1 MNAFKTYFMKFKIA
15 ILAMGLVSSLAIGQK
30 KAWTFEECVIHAEE
44 NNLSIAQFELDY
56 ENALIANSDA
66 LGAMLPSLN
75 TSLSASGNTGLALD
89 PTTNTLVTSTIFS
102 MSGGIS
108 SGVTLFDG
116 LRNIHRINRAK
127 LSGMASEYRLENL
140 KDDIRLAVANSY
152 LQILSGKESAKV
164 AAAQLEISNT
174 DLARTKE
181 LSTSGVVP
189 QGDVL
194 EIEATVASQE
204 QQLVAAQNNI
214 IIARI
219 ALAQLLQITD
229 YENFDIAEE
238 TFILPTNE
246 VLDNSP
252 KEIFEKALGFRNDIK
267 LSRTNVEI
275 ANKDLQISKG
285 ARYPSI
291 GAFFNYNTRYSDQ
304 NLNRLT
310 GSLIPLREQLWMND
324 GISYGAQL
332 SIPIFNGFSVKN
344 NIKRSVINLKRT
356 ELQFAQD
363 KLTLESNINQAYA
376 DVNGSL
382 KAFEAAQ
389 KTLDARSLAF
399 QYTKERFDVGLL
411 DAFNFSQA
419 QSRVDNAQA
428 NLISAKYNY
437 IFRLKVLEFYFGI
450 PLSVN

>member
-1 MNAFKTYFMKFKIA
+1 MKLKLALIA
-15 ILAMGLVSSLAIGQK
+15 LGLVSAMGTAQK
-30 KAWTFEECVIHAEE
+30 RAWTLEECVLYAEE

-56 ENALIANSDA
+56 ESALIANSDA
-66 LGAMLPSLN
+66 IGVLLPSFN
-75 TSLSASGNTGLALD
+75 TSINSSGNTGLALD

-102 MSGGIS
+102 ASGNIG

-127 LSGMASEYRLENL
+127 LSSLASEYRLENL

-152 LQILSGKESAKV
+152 LQVLSGKESTKV
-164 AAAQLEISNT
+164 AQAQLEVSMK
-174 DLARTKE
+174 DLERTKA
-181 LSTSGVVP
+181 LSASGVVP

-194 EIEATVASQE
+194 EIEATVAAQE
-204 QQLVAAQNNI
+204 QQLVIAQNNV

-229 YENFDIAEE
+229 YVNFDIAEE
-238 TFILPTNE
+238 EFLLPNSS
-246 VLDNSP
+246 VLDQTP
-252 KEIFEKALGFRNDIK
+252 KDIFEKALTFRNDIK

-285 ARYPSI
+285 ARYPTLN
-291 GAFFNYNTRYSDQ
+291 GFFNYNTRYSDQ
-304 NLNRLT
+304 NINPFT
-310 GSLIPLREQLWMND
+310 GDLVAFRDQLWIND
-324 GISYGAQL
+324 GISYGV
-332 SIPIFNGFSVKN
+332 SVNIPVFNGFSVRN
-344 NIKRSVINLKRT
+344 NIKRSKINLMKS

-376 DVNGSL
+376 DVNGTL
-382 KAFEAAQ
+382 KSFEAAQ
-389 KTLDARSLAF
+389 KTLEARKLAF

-428 NLISAKYNY
+428 SLISAKYNY

-450 PLSVN
+450 PLAIN

>member
-1 MNAFKTYFMKFKIA
+1 MKFKIA
-15 ILAMGLVSSLAIGQK
+15 IIALGFVSSVAFGQQK
-30 KAWTFEECVIHAEE
+30 NWTLEECIIHAEE

-75 TSLSASGNTGLALD
+75 SSISASGNTGLALD

-102 MSGGIS
+102 MSGGVS

-116 LRNIHRINRAK
+116 LRNIHRLNRAK
-127 LSGMASEYRLENL
+127 LTSLASEYRLNDL
-140 KDDIRLAVANSY
+140 KDDIRLALANGY

-164 AAAQLEISNT
+164 AKAQLAVSMT
-174 DLARTKE
+174 DLERTKA
-181 LSTSGVVP
+181 LSVSGVVP

-204 QQLVAAQNNI
+204 QQLVAAENNVI
-214 IIARI
+214 ISRI

-238 TFILPTNE
+238 TFVLPNNS

-252 KEIFEKALGFRNDIK
+252 KEIFEKALTFRNDIK

-275 ANKDLQISKG
+275 ANKDLQIAKG
-285 ARYPSI
+285 ARYPTI

-304 NLNRLT
+304 NLNRVT
-310 GSLIPLREQLWMND
+310 GNLIALKDQLWLND
-324 GISYGAQL
+324 GVSFGAQL
-332 SIPIFNGFSVKN
+332 SLPIFNGFSVKN
-344 NIKRSVINLKRT
+344 NIKRSKISLRKT
-356 ELQFAQD
+356 ELQFVQD

-376 DVNGSL
+376 DVKGSL

-389 KTLDARSLAF
+389 KTLEARSLAF
-399 QYTKERFDVGLL
+399 EYTKERFEVGLL
-411 DAFNFSQA
+411 DAFNFSQS

-428 NLISAKYNY
+428 NLISSKYNY

-450 PLSVN
+450 PLAVN

>member
-1 MNAFKTYFMKFKIA
+1 MKFKIA
-15 ILAMGLVSSLAIGQK
+15 VLALGFVSSVAMAQQ
-30 KAWTFEECVIHAEE
+30 KAWTLEECIVHAEE

-75 TSLSASGNTGLALD
+75 SSISASGNTGLALD

-116 LRNIHRINRAK
+116 LRNVHRLNRAK
-127 LSGMASEYRLENL
+127 LSGMASEYRLNNL

-152 LQILSGKESAKV
+152 LQVLSGKESAKV
-164 AAAQLEISNT
+164 AAAQLEISKT

-181 LSTSGVVP
+181 LSNSGVVP
-189 QGDVL
+189 EGDVL

-214 IIARI
+214 IISRI

-238 TFILPTNE
+238 TFLLPSNE
-246 VLDNSP
+246 VLENTP
-252 KEIFEKALGFRNDIK
+252 KDIFEKALSFRSDIK
-267 LSRTNVEI
+267 LSKTNVEI
-275 ANKDLQISKG
+275 AQKDLQIAKG

-304 NLNRLT
+304 NLDRAT
-310 GSLIPLREQLWMND
+310 GNLISLKEQIWTND
-324 GISYGAQL
+324 GISYGAQM
-332 SIPIFNGFSVKN
+332 SIPIFNGFSVGN
-344 NIKRSVINLKRT
+344 NIKRSKINLRKS

-389 KTLDARSLAF
+389 KTLEARSLAF
-399 QYTKERFDVGLL
+399 QYTKERFEVGLL
-411 DAFNFSQA
+411 DAFNFSQS

-428 NLISAKYNY
+428 NLIAAKYNY

-450 PLSVN
+450 PLAVN

>member
-1 MNAFKTYFMKFKIA
+1 MKFKIA
-15 ILAMGLVSSLAIGQK
+15 IIALGFVSSVAFGQQK
-30 KAWTFEECVIHAEE
+30 NWTLEECIIHAEE

-75 TSLSASGNTGLALD
+75 SSISASGNTGLALD

-102 MSGGIS
+102 MSGGVS

-116 LRNIHRINRAK
+116 LRNIHRLNRAK
-127 LSGMASEYRLENL
+127 LSSLASEYRLNDL
-140 KDDIRLAVANSY
+140 KDDIRLAVANGY

-164 AAAQLEISNT
+164 AKAQLAVSMT
-174 DLARTKE
+174 DLERTKA
-181 LSTSGVVP
+181 LSASGVVP

-204 QQLVAAQNNI
+204 QQLVAAENNVI
-214 IIARI
+214 ISRI

-229 YENFDIAEE
+229 YQNFDIAEE
-238 TFILPTNE
+238 TFVLPNNS

-252 KEIFEKALGFRNDIK
+252 KEIFEKALTFRNDIK

-275 ANKDLQISKG
+275 ANKDLQIAKG
-285 ARYPSI
+285 ARYPTI

-304 NLNRLT
+304 NLDRVT
-310 GSLIPLREQLWMND
+310 GNLIALKEQLWLND
-324 GISYGAQL
+324 GVSFGAQL
-332 SIPIFNGFSVKN
+332 SLPIFNGFSVKN
-344 NIKRSVINLKRT
+344 NIKRSKISLRKT

-376 DVNGSL
+376 DVKGSL

-389 KTLDARSLAF
+389 KTLEARSLAF
-399 QYTKERFDVGLL
+399 EYTKERFEVGLL
-411 DAFNFSQA
+411 DAFNFSQS

-428 NLISAKYNY
+428 NLISSKYNY

-450 PLSVN
+450 PLAVN

>member
-1 MNAFKTYFMKFKIA
+1 MKFKIA
-15 ILAMGLVSSLAIGQK
+15 IIALGFVSSVAWGQQK
-30 KAWTFEECVIHAEE
+30 NWTLEECIIHAEE

-75 TSLSASGNTGLALD
+75 SSISASGNTGLALD

-102 MSGGIS
+102 MSGGVS

-116 LRNIHRINRAK
+116 LRNIHRLNRAK
-127 LSGMASEYRLENL
+127 LSSLASEYRLNDL
-140 KDDIRLAVANSY
+140 KDDIRLAVANGY

-164 AAAQLEISNT
+164 AKAQLAVSMT
-174 DLARTKE
+174 DLERTKA
-181 LSTSGVVP
+181 LSVSGVVP

-204 QQLVAAQNNI
+204 QQLVAAENNVI
-214 IIARI
+214 ISRI

-229 YENFDIAEE
+229 YESFDIAEE
-238 TFILPTNE
+238 TFVLPNNS

-252 KEIFEKALGFRNDIK
+252 KEIFEKALTFRNDIQ

-275 ANKDLQISKG
+275 ANKDLQIAKG
-285 ARYPSI
+285 ARYPTI

-304 NLNRLT
+304 NLDRVT
-310 GSLIPLREQLWMND
+310 GNLIALKEQLWLND
-324 GISYGAQL
+324 GVSFGAQL
-332 SIPIFNGFSVKN
+332 SLPIFNGFSVKN
-344 NIKRSVINLKRT
+344 NIKRSKISLRKT
-356 ELQFAQD
+356 ELQFVQD

-376 DVNGSL
+376 DVKGSL

-389 KTLDARSLAF
+389 KTLEARSLAF
-399 QYTKERFDVGLL
+399 EYTKERFEVGLL
-411 DAFNFSQA
+411 DAFNFSQS

-428 NLISAKYNY
+428 NLISSKYNY

-450 PLSVN
+450 PLAVN

>member
-1 MNAFKTYFMKFKIA
+1 MKFKIA
-15 ILAMGLVSSLAIGQK
+15 IIALGFVSSVAFGQQK
-30 KAWTFEECVIHAEE
+30 NWTLEECIIHAEE

-75 TSLSASGNTGLALD
+75 SSISASGNTGLALD

-102 MSGGIS
+102 MSGGVS

-116 LRNIHRINRAK
+116 LRNIHRLNRAK
-127 LSGMASEYRLENL
+127 LSSLASEYRLNDL
-140 KDDIRLAVANSY
+140 KDDIRLAVANGY
-152 LQILSGKESAKV
+152 LQILSGKESSKV
-164 AAAQLEISNT
+164 AKAQLAVSMT
-174 DLARTKE
+174 DLERTKA
-181 LSTSGVVP
+181 LSVSGVVP

-204 QQLVAAQNNI
+204 QQLVAAENNVI
-214 IIARI
+214 ISRI

-238 TFILPTNE
+238 TFVLPNNS

-252 KEIFEKALGFRNDIK
+252 KEIFEKALTFRNDIK
-267 LSRTNVEI
+267 LSRTNLEI
-275 ANKDLQISKG
+275 ANKDLQIAKG
-285 ARYPSI
+285 ARYPTI

-304 NLNRLT
+304 NLDRVT
-310 GSLIPLREQLWMND
+310 GNLIALKDQLWLND
-324 GISYGAQL
+324 GVSFGAQL
-332 SIPIFNGFSVKN
+332 SLPIFNGFSVKN
-344 NIKRSVINLKRT
+344 NIKRSKISLRKT
-356 ELQFAQD
+356 ELQFVQD

-376 DVNGSL
+376 DVKGSL

-389 KTLDARSLAF
+389 KTLEARSLAF
-399 QYTKERFDVGLL
+399 EYTKERFEVGLL
-411 DAFNFSQA
+411 DAFNFSQS

-428 NLISAKYNY
+428 NLISSKYNY

-450 PLSVN
+450 PLAVN

>member
-1 MNAFKTYFMKFKIA
+1 MKFKIA
-15 ILAMGLVSSLAIGQK
+15 IIALGFVSSVAFGQQK
-30 KAWTFEECVIHAEE
+30 NWTLEECIIHAEE

-75 TSLSASGNTGLALD
+75 SSISASGNTGLALD

-102 MSGGIS
+102 MSGGVS

-116 LRNIHRINRAK
+116 LRNIHRLNRAK
-127 LSGMASEYRLENL
+127 LSSLASEYRLNDL
-140 KDDIRLAVANSY
+140 KDDIRLAVANGY

-164 AAAQLEISNT
+164 AKAQLAVSMT
-174 DLARTKE
+174 DLERTKA
-181 LSTSGVVP
+181 LSASGVVP

-204 QQLVAAQNNI
+204 QQLVAAENNVI
-214 IIARI
+214 ISRI

-229 YENFDIAEE
+229 YQNFDIAEE
-238 TFILPTNE
+238 TFVLPNNS

-252 KEIFEKALGFRNDIK
+252 KEIFEKALTFRNDIK

-275 ANKDLQISKG
+275 ANKDLQIAKG
-285 ARYPSI
+285 ARYPTI

-304 NLNRLT
+304 NLDRVT
-310 GSLIPLREQLWMND
+310 GNLIALKEQLWLND
-324 GISYGAQL
+324 GVSFGAQL
-332 SIPIFNGFSVKN
+332 SLPIFNGFSVKN
-344 NIKRSVINLKRT
+344 NIKRSKISLRKT
-356 ELQFAQD
+356 ELQFVQD

-376 DVNGSL
+376 DVKGSL

-389 KTLDARSLAF
+389 KTLEARSLAF
-399 QYTKERFDVGLL
+399 EYTKERFEVGLL
-411 DAFNFSQA
+411 DAFNFSQS

-428 NLISAKYNY
+428 NLISSKYNY

-450 PLSVN
+450 PLAVN